1 MVNPGFD
8 LQTALQLLYIFFYCM
23 AYIFAGAAVIALSV

>member
-1 MVNPGFD
+1 MGNLGFD
-8 LQTALQLLYIFFYCM
+8 PQTALQLFYTFFYCM